1 MVCVW
6 LRTGW
11 FKVGSY
17 NYYYT
22 NVLNYDHRLEDLSL
36 MSYED
41 IFKELRKL
49 LSLILPWYIV
59 ELVYLLLVAM
69 LSNSIS
75 M

>member
-1 MVCVW
+1 MVGVL
-6 LRTGW
+6 LRTGS
-11 FKVGSY
+11 FGVGSY
-17 NYYYT
+17 NCYIT
-22 NVLNYDHRLEDLSL
+22 NVLNDYHRLDDLSL

-41 IFKELRKL
+41 IFKELKIL

-69 LSNSIS
+69 LSNSIV

>member
-1 MVCVW
+1 MVGVS
-6 LRTGW
+6 LRTGSLL
-11 FKVGSY
+11 VGSY
-17 NYYYT
+17 NYYII
-22 NVLNYDHRLEDLSL
+22 NVLNDCHNIDDLSL

-41 IFKELRKL
+41 IFKELKKL